1 MSANAVSLL
10 RVLVGAGRPDWLET
24 FYEIIQVYKKRITC
38 MKVKAVSLL
47 VKDNR
52 VISIGYNGVP
62 RGVPHCSEPEIGC
75 YKEKIG
81 RCMGCHGEIN
91 AIFNALRDGADIN
104 GAMLITSVRPCLE
117 CAKHLVNHYPAIQ
130 KVIYFDEYQ
139 KGGKPAESEVFNLFK
154 TTGIQLVKVEFIN
167 GHKTGGK

>member
-1 MSANAVSLL
+1 MGANAVSVL
-10 RVLVGAGRPDWLET
+10 RIVTGSGRPDWIQT
-24 FYEIIQVYKKRITC
+24 FYEIIEVYKKRITC
-38 MKVKAVSLL
+38 LKVKAVSLL
-47 VKDNR
+47 VKENR
-52 VISIGYNGVP
+52 LISVGYNGVP
-62 RGVPHCSEPEIGC
+62 RGIPHCFEVGC
-75 YKEKIG
+75 YKEKTG

-130 KVIYFDEYQ
+130 KIIYFDEYM

-154 TTGIQLVKVEFIN
+154 TTGIQLVKVEFVNDKNIA
-167 GHKTGGK
+167 GGK